1 METQDV
7 FLTNDGLQR
16 ALSQLEFLRT
26 VGRAKVAQY
35 LHEAKEAGDVID
47 NAAYEDAKN
56 EQARLEGR
64 ILELEQLLAK
74 AKLIDK
80 QVRTDIVS
88 LGSVVHLRTSDDRE
102 CCYTLVGAFEAQPSA
117 GRISNESPVGK
128 TLLGHKAGDTVI
140 VSTPGGVK
148 EYLILSVE

>member
-7 FLTNDGLQR
+7 FLTTEGRQR
-16 ALSQLEFLRT
+16 AISQLELLRT
-26 VGRAKVAQY
+26 EGRAKVAQY
-35 LHEAKEAGDVID
+35 LHEAKESGDVID

-64 ILELEQLLAK
+64 IMELEQLLAK
-74 AKLIDK
+74 AKLIDHR
-80 QVRTDIVS
+80 RTDVVS
-88 LGSVVHLRTSDDRE
+88 LGSVVHLCTSDDRE
-102 CCYTLVGAFEAQPSA
+102 YKYTLVGAFEANPSA

-128 TLLGHKAGDTVI
+128 ALLGRKAGELVI

-148 EYLILSVE
+148 EYTILSIE